1 MKKPTKNI
9 LLVHSSNDFYG
20 ASKILISIVELLL
33 KSKYS
38 VFLILPENGPLN
50 NHPTIMKT
58 SLTIINMGIFR
69 KKYLNFFG
77 LLNRS
82 FFIIKSTFEIKK
94 YIKKNS
100 IDLLYNNTSTIISS
114 TFAAYLSK
122 IPTIYHI
129 HEIPIGSKYYSKFL
143 TKIFNFFPSKIIA
156 VSNATKDF
164 WIKKGV
170 IKTKI
175 NVIHN
180 GFDFNFLAKNK
191 LHNNKLI
198 FTNISRIIPYKGHLF
213 LINLFNEIL
222 KTNKNLILQ
231 IVGDTLPYYNSYLN
245 LLKSKVKEF
254 DIEKNVLFLG
264 YKKDT
269 ESILNNSH
277 FFIHTPI
284 APDPFPTVL
293 FEAIQS
299 KTPIIFTAN
308 GGSKEILDQSKNG
321 LLIDDKDL
329 NQSTKLILNYI
340 YNLSLQSNNVED
352 AIKFVSKNYNKEIFS
367 KKITSLISTF

>member
-58 SLTIINMGIFR
+58 SLIIINMGIFR

-94 YIKKNS
+94 YIKKNG

-114 TFAAYLSK
+114 TFAAYFSK

-129 HEIPIGSKYYSKFL
+129 HEIPIDSKYYSKFL

-180 GFDFNFLAKNK
+180 GFDFNFLDKNK

-231 IVGDTLPYYNSYLN
+231 IVGDTLPYYKSYLN
-245 LLKSKVKEF
+245 QLKSKVKELH
-254 DIEKNVLFLG
+254 IEKNVLFLG
-264 YKKDT
+264 YKTDT
-269 ESILNNSH
+269 ESILKNSH

-329 NQSTKLILNYI
+329 NQSAQLILNYI
-340 YNLSLQSNNVED
+340 YNLSLQSNNVDD
-352 AIKFVSKNYNKEIFS
+352 AIKFVTKNYNKEIFS
-367 KKITSLISTF
+367 KKIKSLISTF

>member
-58 SLTIINMGIFR
+58 SLIIINMGIFR

-94 YIKKNS
+94 YIKKNG

-114 TFAAYLSK
+114 TFAAYFSK

-129 HEIPIGSKYYSKFL
+129 HEIPIDSKYYSKFL

-180 GFDFNFLAKNK
+180 GFDFNFLDKNK

-231 IVGDTLPYYNSYLN
+231 IVGDTLPYYKSYLN
-245 LLKSKVKEF
+245 QLKSKVKELH
-254 DIEKNVLFLG
+254 IEKNVLFLG
-264 YKKDT
+264 YKTDT

-308 GGSKEILDQSKNG
+308 GGSIEILDQSKNG

-329 NQSTKLILNYI
+329 NQSAQLILNYI
-340 YNLSLQSNNVED
+340 YNLSLQSNNVDD
-352 AIKFVSKNYNKEIFS
+352 AIKFVTKNYNKEIFS
-367 KKITSLISTF
+367 KKIKSLISTF